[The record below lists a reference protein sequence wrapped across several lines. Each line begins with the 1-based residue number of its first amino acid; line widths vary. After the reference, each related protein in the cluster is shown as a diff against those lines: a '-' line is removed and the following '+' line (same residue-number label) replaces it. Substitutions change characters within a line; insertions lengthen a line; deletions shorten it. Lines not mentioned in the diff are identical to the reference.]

1 MDEVSFPYPHDS
13 DPDIFREALSY
24 SEAVTGFT
32 ASLIE
37 KDYYCSLIL
46 HHVFDRDTPLV
57 FKGGTCLSK
66 IYADFYR
73 LSEDLDLVIP
83 VAVDT
88 PRNQRRSEMNPIKGI
103 FDELPE
109 AIPGIAVSQAFRGHN
124 ESRQYIGYLEYD
136 SDVMDKHER
145 IKIEI
150 GIREPILR
158 PAVAGET
165 RTIVVNP
172 FSGQPLL
179 PIFTVHAMEMR
190 EAYSEKVR
198 AALTRKEPA
207 IRDLFDLFHA
217 VRKMNLDLD
226 DHDFLIMVKKKLDVP
241 GNTPVD
247 ISLEYKRELD
257 RQLEGQLRPVLRPAD
272 FDSFNMDEAF
282 ELIGRIAEA
291 KDRVF

>member
-1 MDEVSFPYPHDS
+1 MGEVNFPYPHYT
-13 DPDIFREALSY
+13 DPDVFREALSY

-46 HHVFDRDTPLV
+46 QYFFDGDTRLV

-66 IYADFYR
+66 VYADFYR

-83 VAVDT
+83 VALDT
-88 PRNQRRSEMNPIKGI
+88 PRNQRRSEMDSIKGVYN
-103 FDELPE
+103 ELP
-109 AIPGIAVSQAFRGHN
+109 AVIPGIAISKTFRGHN
-124 ESRQYIGYLEYD
+124 ESRQYIGYLEYP
-136 SDVMDKHER
+136 SAVMEKQER
-145 IKIEI
+145 VKIEI
-150 GIREPILR
+150 GIREPLIR
-158 PAVAGET
+158 TSVTGET
-165 RTIVVNP
+165 RTIAVNP
-172 FSGQPLL
+172 FSDRSLL
-179 PIFTVHAMEMR
+179 PIFTVHAMEMQ
-190 EAYSEKVR
+190 EAYAEKAR

-207 IRDLFDLFHA
+207 IRDLFDLFYA
-217 VRKMNLDLD
+217 VRKIKLDLD

-282 ELIGRIAEA
+282 ELIVRIAEA
-291 KDRVF
+291 VSG